1 MTANTIQAQH
11 KNEKNYPKAVVSVN
25 IQSTLS
31 LKESFEYM
39 VPMDLEHIFNMSY
52 KMIPQIDS
60 TSNEAAWFT
69 PGMSR
74 VIYFNDGSTSQE
86 ELLSVR
92 PSSGFTYRVTE
103 FTSSLRM
110 LIQQINGSW
119 TFAEA
124 EDGTIRVEWTYEF
137 VPKNFLARFMVKN
150 VVLKQ
155 IRVPMQNALEIMKE
169 ELESGNL
176 YPYTRRVGNW

>member
-1 MTANTIQAQH
+1 MRFLILLILLFMTANTLQAQLG
-11 KNEKNYPKAVVSVN
+11 NENNYPKAVVSVN

-92 PSSGFTYRVTE
+92 PSSGFT
-103 FTSSLRM
+103 
-110 LIQQINGSW
+110 
-119 TFAEA
+119 
-124 EDGTIRVEWTYEF
+124 
-137 VPKNFLARFMVKN
+137 
-150 VVLKQ
+150 
-155 IRVPMQNALEIMKE
+155 
-169 ELESGNL
+169 
-176 YPYTRRVGNW
+176 